1 MKKKGSI
8 VVLIVFV
15 LILFISW
22 PLLTNQYDKQN
33 KFYLFVKEL
42 IPQNIKEGVK
52 NNFLSEL
59 RSKYYEIK
67 NNRLIEK
74 KESQGYQGLL
84 ISEKKIKSEDLG
96 HTYLTKEFF
105 FTI

>member
-8 VVLIVFV
+8 VVLIVLVF
-15 LILFISW
+15 ILFLSW

-42 IPQNIKEGVK
+42 IPKNIKEGIK

-84 ISEKKIKSEDLG
+84 ISEKKLSLKI
-96 HTYLTKEFF
+96 
-105 FTI
+105 

>member
-84 ISEKKIKSEDLG
+84 ISKKNKV
-96 HTYLTKEFF
+96 
-105 FTI
+105 

>member
-1 MKKKGSI
+1 MKKRGCI

-84 ISEKKIKSEDLG
+84 ISQKKNKV
-96 HTYLTKEFF
+96 
-105 FTI
+105 

>member
-1 MKKKGSI
+1 MKKKRSI

-84 ISEKKIKSEDLG
+84 IS
-96 HTYLTKEFF
+96 
-105 FTI
+105 

>member
-33 KFYLFVKEL
+33 K
-42 IPQNIKEGVK
+42 I
-52 NNFLSEL
+52 LSFCK
-59 RSKYYEIK
+59 RANSTKY
-67 NNRLIEK
+67 
-74 KESQGYQGLL
+74 
-84 ISEKKIKSEDLG
+84 
-96 HTYLTKEFF
+96 
-105 FTI
+105 

>member
-1 MKKKGSI
+1 MKKKESI

-33 KFYLFVKEL
+33 KVYLFVKDL
-42 IPQNIKEGVK
+42 IPQNIKEGIK

-74 KESQGYQGLL
+74 KEL
-84 ISEKKIKSEDLG
+84 KVIKV
-96 HTYLTKEFF
+96 F
-105 FTI
+105 

>member
-1 MKKKGSI
+1 MKNKKVSI

-15 LILFISW
+15 FILFISW

-42 IPQNIKEGVK
+42 IPQNIKEGIK

-67 NNRLIEK
+67 NIDLLK
-74 KESQGYQGLL
+74 KKSHKG
-84 ISEKKIKSEDLG
+84 IKV
-96 HTYLTKEFF
+96 F
-105 FTI
+105 

>member
-1 MKKKGSI
+1 MKKKGFI
-8 VVLIVFV
+8 AVFIVFV
-15 LILFISW
+15 FILFISW

-42 IPQNIKEGVK
+42 IPQNIKEGIK

-84 ISEKKIKSEDLG
+84 ISEKKNKV
-96 HTYLTKEFF
+96 
-105 FTI
+105 

>member
-1 MKKKGSI
+1 MKKKRS
-8 VVLIVFV
+8 VVIIFILL

-22 PLLTNQYDKQN
+22 PLFTNQYDKQN

-42 IPQNIKEGVK
+42 IPQNIKESIK

-59 RSKYYEIK
+59 RTRYYEIK

-74 KESQGYQGLL
+74 KVSQG
-84 ISEKKIKSEDLG
+84 
-96 HTYLTKEFF
+96 
-105 FTI
+105 

>member
-84 ISEKKIKSEDLG
+84 ISEKKNKV
-96 HTYLTKEFF
+96 
-105 FTI
+105 